1 MRTNYKI
8 RKSTDYIWEKL
19 DAEHIKPT
27 HPIKNTTLKG
37 WQSKAGTIIQQTFDA
52 RYGLLYYYEFS
63 VLEPFTITFIRKK
76 GDINL
81 LYPLQYAG
89 VQLDFKTEASCVP
102 IPIDQEAFYLYSPKG
117 EYEIRLPVGHHIIVG
132 FIIDAGVVRPPASRA
147 YDFITPLNEAKRSKS
162 PLPLQSPSF
171 KIGPLTMKIL
181 HNLFQSLRPREIRN
195 EAQFL
200 SYIIYLIE
208 LSRLKLMHAA
218 EKEQIHQPNKLIQ
231 HARKLL
237 KLSIQSSGAKALL
250 SDIAESLEIPLW
262 RLSHAHQKYYKTSFL
277 TYRNELLLKYV
288 IQHIQAH
295 DKMIEAALNC
305 GFAGIAEMNRFL
317 KRQTGKSSGF
327 YK

>member
-1 MRTNYKI
+1 MRPYYNWKI
-8 RKSTDYIWEKL
+8 ESDHTWTKTKDIQ
-19 DAEHIKPT
+19 PT
-27 HPIKNTTLKG
+27 YVIKNSKPRG
-37 WQSKAGTIIQQTFDA
+37 WRSKAGTIYQQTFDG
-52 RYGLLYYYEFS
+52 RYAYLYYYEFD
-63 VLEPFTITFIRKK
+63 LNEPVELAIQRKK
-76 GDINL
+76 GDLHL
-81 LYPLQYAG
+81 LYPLQNEG
-89 VQLDFKTEASCVP
+89 LELSFCHQSGD
-102 IPIDQEAFYLYSPKG
+102 IPLQIQHEGNYTYSPKG
-117 EYEIRLPVGHHIIVG
+117 NYKLNIAAGKHILIG

-162 PLPLQSPSF
+162 PLPLQSASF

-181 HNLFQSLRPREIRN
+181 HNLFQNLRPREIRN

-218 EKEQIHQPNKLIQ
+218 EREQMHQPNKLIQ

-237 KLSIQSSGAKALL
+237 KVSIQSFGAKAIL

-262 RLSHAHQKYYKTSFL
+262 RLSHAHQEYYKTSFL
-277 TYRNELLLKYV
+277 KYRNELLLKYV

-317 KRQTGKSSGF
+317 RSQTGQSSRF